1 MPLFEYECD
10 SCIEEYN
17 SDISSVVE
25 KLNKTNATKIMKKNP
40 KFCYIEAYDDKRHKK
55 IFELGEKGK
64 YNKYSIR
71 KFRYNL
77 KNNKILYIELRNYKF
92 SELIYNKE
100 EEKNLKCPLCNKS
113 SKVRRVYST
122 FRAILDDKNK
132 RAPRPG
138 DELAYH
144 FDYKKQKDEE
154 MASSWVGYDYLN
166 QYFND

>member
-25 KLNKTNATKIMKKNP
+25 KLNKSNATKIMKKNP
-40 KFCYIEAYDDKRHKK
+40 KFCYIEAFDDKRHKRM
-55 IFELGEKGK
+55 FALGEKGK

-100 EEKNLKCPLCNKS
+100 EEKNLKCPLCNNS
-113 SKVRRVYST
+113 NKVRRVYST